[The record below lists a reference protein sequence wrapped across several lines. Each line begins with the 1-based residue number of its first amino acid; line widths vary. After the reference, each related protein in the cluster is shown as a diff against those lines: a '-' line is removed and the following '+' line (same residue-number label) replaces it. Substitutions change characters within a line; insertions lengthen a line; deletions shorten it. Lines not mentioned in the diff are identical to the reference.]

1 MIMNKKKL
9 IIPLMIFTALFTGCG
24 SSETDDEPDHDDLFA
39 PLENEFEFKE
49 GTYQKKNSDEKIVLI
64 DQKHFQ
70 FVGFDYN
77 ELLDNYAVKYKKLD
91 WAPPADGLE
100 KLKQVNTCTSMILD
114 GRKWISTEIFEDLQ
128 QHETFEYFDTDGYSL
143 VYNKEEY
150 FLIDEDEN

>member
-1 MIMNKKKL
+1 MIMNKKEL
-9 IIPLMIFTALFTGCG
+9 IIPLMIFTALITGCG

-77 ELLDNYAVKYKKLD
+77 ELWLS
-91 WAPPADGLE
+91 P
-100 KLKQVNTCTSMILD
+100 
-114 GRKWISTEIFEDLQ
+114 
-128 QHETFEYFDTDGYSL
+128 
-143 VYNKEEY
+143 
-150 FLIDEDEN
+150 

>member
-1 MIMNKKKL
+1 MKTKNNALLL
-9 IIPLMIFTALFTGCG
+9 IAFVVVAGILSSCG
-24 SSETDDEPDHDDLFA
+24 EPAKSDEADTVSA
-39 PLENEFEFKE
+39 ENEFEIKE

-143 VYNKEEY
+143 VYHREEY

>member
-9 IIPLMIFTALFTGCG
+9 IIPLIIITALFTGCG
-24 SSETDDEPDHDDLFA
+24 SSETDDEPDHDDLYA

-91 WAPPADGLE
+91 WTPPADGVE
-100 KLKQVNTCTSMILD
+100 KLKQVNTCTCMTYD
-114 GRKWISTEIFEDLQ
+114 DTKMISTEIFDDLE
-128 QHETFEYFDTDGYSL
+128 QHEVFEYFDTDGYSL
-143 VYNKEEY
+143 VYHSEEY
-150 FLIDEDEN
+150 FLIDEDEK